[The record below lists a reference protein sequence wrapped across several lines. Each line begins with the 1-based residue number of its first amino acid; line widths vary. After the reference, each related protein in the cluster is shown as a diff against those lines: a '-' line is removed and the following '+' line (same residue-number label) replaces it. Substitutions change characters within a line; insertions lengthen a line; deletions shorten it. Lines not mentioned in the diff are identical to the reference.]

1 MKIGI
6 LTDDYLPALGGAEV
20 YAYNLAKFLNE
31 NGHEAT
37 IFTFAPSDG
46 SPERAGIN
54 VVRVPWSWKPA
65 KYFFFWKS
73 LLRFAG
79 EQDIL
84 HTIDSYKIGFYSTLA
99 SILKRK
105 PLFNTTE
112 GRGILDLPG
121 ENWKYKMAHDL
132 YRASTLKRAY
142 VNIHACWEFDR
153 IGKRIAPKNRHVYMP
168 NPVDDVFF
176 KADSALVRP
185 SDYPAGKKM
194 ILTVRRLVP
203 KNGIQ
208 YLVRALPEIRKRIPD
223 VHYLAIGTGRAEE
236 AIKKLAVEL
245 GVADIITFKGPV
257 KNEELRPYINHA
269 DVVVFPSSAEA
280 TSLACTEVLATG
292 KAVVASSIG
301 GYPELIEDGKNGLLV
316 KLFDRED
323 SDYDAPFDLPK
334 DRIDLIVE
342 GVCKILGDDQ
352 LRAAL
357 GKNARERIEK
367 EFSWRVNGPKI
378 VALYEQAIAGT

>member
-6 LTDDYLPALGGAEV
+6 LSDDYLPALGGAEL

-46 SPERAGIN
+46 GPERSGIK

-65 KYFFFWKS
+65 KYFHFWKM
-73 LLRFAG
+73 LLGFAK

-99 SILKRK
+99 SMLKRK

-121 ENWKYKMAHDL
+121 ENWKFKMVHDM

-142 VNIHACWEFDR
+142 ANIHACWEFDR

-168 NPVDDVFF
+168 NPVDDIFF
-176 KADSALVRP
+176 KTDSSLARP
-185 SDYPAGKKM
+185 SDYPQGKKI

-208 YLVRALPEIRKRIPD
+208 YLVRALPEIRRRIPE

-236 AIKKLAVEL
+236 AIKKLAVDL
-245 GVADIITFKGPV
+245 GVADIITFKGAV
-257 KNEELRPYINHA
+257 KNEELRPYISHA

-280 TSLACTEVLATG
+280 TSLACTEVLASG

-323 SDYDAPFDLPK
+323 SDYDAPFDLPQE
-334 DRIDLIVE
+334 RIDLITE
-342 GVCKILGDDQ
+342 AVCKILGDDA
-352 LRAAL
+352 LRADL
-357 GKNARERIEK
+357 GRNARERIEK

-378 VALYEQAIAGT
+378 VALYRESLAGK